1 MFCCCCAEG
10 SNDDMVTIDF
20 VNATANLETNLTE
33 QDGFCPYCGSVLD
46 RRGDHALVCRCGGG
60 RTILHNAFQDC
71 DAATV
76 AMAAGDPELDPL
88 WGRLTAD
95 ALSDRESDEGP
106 SPASRAA
113 AADFAAHEERARCL
127 ERRLPVLTLT
137 PLEEEEADACAPAV
151 SSTAPPGP
159 QKKLISNAVDKEALM
174 LPMLFISKTT
184 YQAEV
189 PRECFKLPS
198 SEALAFEEP
207 KAEPVKAEEPPKVEE
222 PAKAE
227 DSAKAEEPAK
237 VEESAKKEVPPQ
249 EPRAAREFDVTVE
262 RRMGDTVGLML
273 ASKTAGLRIVDI
285 VPGKLKEVNSAA
297 APDRRIEKHDF
308 ILEVNGKSTQGGG
321 KNDAMAIIQGI
332 SWTLKLKMHRPLE
345 YTVTIA
351 KSAKPFGALLGY
363 QMHIPAIEITA
374 IRDGALKDYNAT
386 AGPEAQV
393 KVIDTIIAVNG
404 IADTAVAMVEA
415 IRSRAEIVLTLVRP
429 PAVP

>member
-1 MFCCCCAEG
+1 
-10 SNDDMVTIDF
+10 
-20 VNATANLETNLTE
+20 
-33 QDGFCPYCGSVLD
+33 
-46 RRGDHALVCRCGGG
+46 LVCRCGGG
-60 RTILHNAFQDC
+60 RTIRHNAFQDC
-71 DAATV
+71 DVATV

-88 WGRLTAD
+88 WGRLTGD
-95 ALSDRESDEGP
+95 ALSDGESDEGP
-106 SPASRAA
+106 SLASRAA
-113 AADFAAHEERARCL
+113 AADFALHEERARSL

-137 PLEEEEADACAPAV
+137 PLEEEEADACASAV

-159 QKKLISNAVDKEALM
+159 QKKPISNAVDKEALM

-207 KAEPVKAEEPPKVEE
+207 KAEPVKAEEPSKVEE
-222 PAKAE
+222 P
-227 DSAKAEEPAK
+227 
-237 VEESAKKEVPPQ
+237 VKKEVPPQ

-262 RRMGDTVGLML
+262 RRIGDTVGLML

-308 ILEVNGKSTQGGG
+308 ILEVNGKSTQGNG

-404 IADTAVAMVEA
+404 IADTSVAMVEA